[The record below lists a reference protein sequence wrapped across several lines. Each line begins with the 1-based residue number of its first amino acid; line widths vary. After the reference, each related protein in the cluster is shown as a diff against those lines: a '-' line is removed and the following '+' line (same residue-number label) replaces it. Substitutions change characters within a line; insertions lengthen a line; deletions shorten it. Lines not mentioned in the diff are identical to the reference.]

1 MIKIYKNHN
10 DIILGGGDMQAD
22 NCKSRSSHNANNG
35 NCKPTKNNDTCKL
48 KGSKMEE
55 ELILTKANLQEKKA
69 DDCNKNKN

>member
-35 NCKPTKNNDTCKL
+35 NCKPTKNNNTGKSTEKL
-48 KGSKMEE
+48 RRSK
-55 ELILTKANLQEKKA
+55 Q
-69 DDCNKNKN
+69 